1 MILKILKN
9 ILFIICCNS
18 FVFLC
23 AFILNNTNIYS
34 YETIISENINSY
46 KTLNSKVL
54 YKEIVRQKDTEKE
67 DGYDKNS
74 EVILKEETIIV
85 DTKSEVL
92 EEIKLDYD
100 EEVLE
105 SFEASLTSY
114 GVDCYG
120 CTSNR
125 TASGYYI
132 GNGNIYYND
141 SFYGKVRILAGDQSY
156 PFGTIVRMYIDNN
169 EIIGIVLDRGSN
181 IGFDKK
187 YAFDLLFN
195 TNKEAQK
202 FGSKTNIK
210 FEILRRG
217 Y

>member
-1 MILKILKN
+1 MKILKN

-18 FVFLC
+18 FVFLY
-23 AFILNNTNIYS
+23 AFILNNTNVYN
-34 YETIISENINSY
+34 YETIISENMNSY

-54 YKEIVRQKDTEKE
+54 YKEIIKEDSKETIVNEEKTLEKE
-67 DGYDKNS
+67 ENV
-74 EVILKEETIIV
+74 VIDENKEDI
-85 DTKSEVL
+85 K
-92 EEIKLDYD
+92 EIKVESEENILD
-100 EEVLE
+100 
-105 SFEASLTSY
+105 SFVADMTAY

-120 CTSNR
+120 CSSNR

-132 GNGNIYYND
+132 GDGNIYYND
-141 SFYGKVRILAGDQSY
+141 NFYGKVRILAGDKSY

>member
-54 YKEIVRQKDTEKE
+54 YKEIIKEDSKKTIINEVNALEKE
-67 DGYDKNS
+67 ENVIREENKEDIEQIKV
-74 EVILKEETIIV
+74 EVEEKIL
-85 DTKSEVL
+85 D
-92 EEIKLDYD
+92 
-100 EEVLE
+100 
-105 SFEASLTSY
+105 SFVADMTSY

-120 CTSNR
+120 CTSNH

-141 SFYGKVRILAGDQSY
+141 SFYGKVRILAGDKSY
-156 PFGTIVRMYIDNN
+156 PFGTIVRMYIDNS

>member
-54 YKEIVRQKDTEKE
+54 YKEIIKEDNKETIINEVKALEKE
-67 DGYDKNS
+67 ENVIREENKEDIEKITV
-74 EVILKEETIIV
+74 EVEETI
-85 DTKSEVL
+85 
-92 EEIKLDYD
+92 LD
-100 EEVLE
+100 
-105 SFEASLTSY
+105 SFVADMTSY

-120 CTSNR
+120 CTSNH

-141 SFYGKVRILAGDQSY
+141 SFYGKVRILAGDKSY

>member
-54 YKEIVRQKDTEKE
+54 YKEIIKEDNKETIINEVKALEKE
-67 DGYDKNS
+67 ENVIREENKEDIEKITV
-74 EVILKEETIIV
+74 EVEETI
-85 DTKSEVL
+85 
-92 EEIKLDYD
+92 LD
-100 EEVLE
+100 
-105 SFEASLTSY
+105 SFVADMTSY

-120 CTSNR
+120 CTSNL

-141 SFYGKVRILAGDQSY
+141 SFYGKVRILAGDKSY
-156 PFGTIVRMYIDNN
+156 PFGTIVRMYIDNS

>member
-54 YKEIVRQKDTEKE
+54 YKEIIKEDNKETIINEVKALEKE
-67 DGYDKNS
+67 ENVIREENKEDIEKITV
-74 EVILKEETIIV
+74 EVEETI
-85 DTKSEVL
+85 
-92 EEIKLDYD
+92 LD
-100 EEVLE
+100 
-105 SFEASLTSY
+105 SFVADMTSY

-120 CTSNR
+120 CTSNH

-141 SFYGKVRILAGDQSY
+141 SFYGKVRILAGDKSY
-156 PFGTIVRMYIDNN
+156 PFGTIVRMYIDNS

>member
-54 YKEIVRQKDTEKE
+54 YKEIIKEDSKETIINEVKALEKE
-67 DGYDKNS
+67 ENVIREENKEDIEKIKV
-74 EVILKEETIIV
+74 EVEETI
-85 DTKSEVL
+85 
-92 EEIKLDYD
+92 LD
-100 EEVLE
+100 
-105 SFEASLTSY
+105 SFVADMTSY

-120 CTSNR
+120 CTSNL

-141 SFYGKVRILAGDQSY
+141 SFYGKVRILAGDKSY
-156 PFGTIVRMYIDNN
+156 PFGTIVRMYIDNS

>member
-54 YKEIVRQKDTEKE
+54 YKEIIKE
-67 DGYDKNS
+67 DNK
-74 EVILKEETIIV
+74 ETIINEV
-85 DTKSEVL
+85 KALEKEENVIREENKEDIEQTKVEV
-92 EEIKLDYD
+92 EEKILDGFVAD
-100 EEVLE
+100 M
-105 SFEASLTSY
+105 TSY

-141 SFYGKVRILAGDQSY
+141 SFYGKVRILAGDKSY